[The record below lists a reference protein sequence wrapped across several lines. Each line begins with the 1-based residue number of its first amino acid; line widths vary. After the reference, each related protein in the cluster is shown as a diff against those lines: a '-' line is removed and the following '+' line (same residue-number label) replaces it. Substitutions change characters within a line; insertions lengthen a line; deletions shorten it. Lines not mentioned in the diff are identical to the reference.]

1 VCDTLPS
8 FLAYLCKLVHCAP
21 AMQIDTSS
29 RARITAVLGP
39 TNTGKTYLALERMM
53 AHASGMIGFPLR
65 LLARENYDRV
75 VKIKGPQQ
83 VALITGEEKIIPP
96 HARYFLCT
104 VESMPVDRSVDFL
117 GVDEIQLCAD
127 PERGH
132 VFTDRLL
139 NARGA
144 NETMFMGSQ
153 SIAPLLRR
161 LIADVEFDERPR
173 FSKLTYSGSKKINRL
188 PARSAIVAF
197 SAAEVYAIAE
207 LIRRQKGG
215 AAVVLG
221 ALSPRTRNAQVG
233 LYQAGEVDYI
243 IATDAI
249 GMGLNMDVDHVA
261 FAALSKFD
269 GRQMRHLRA
278 PEMAQIAGRA
288 GRYMKDGTFGVT
300 GDCPSIDPEIVDRL
314 EAHDFENIEQIY
326 WRNSRLRFTSVET
339 LQMDLRRSPQT
350 PGLIRP
356 RTPEDEITLDFLAKN
371 PEVMEHATHPGAVQL
386 LWEVCQ
392 IPDFAKTMSD
402 SHPRLLGQ
410 LYLHLCRNKRLLPTD
425 WVGGHVQ
432 RLDRTDGDID
442 TLTQRLAGIRT
453 WTYISQRGNWMRD
466 PAHWQDVTRAIEDKI
481 SDALHEQLTKR
492 FVDRRT
498 SALMKKLKDK
508 DDLLAAVTKS
518 GDVLV
523 EGHFVGR
530 LEGFHFAADETDN
543 PHAKRAVNAAA
554 LKALRQEMD
563 RRVRDFEDERDDA
576 FSLRDDGRIL
586 WRGTPC
592 AKLSKGSDILSPQ
605 LETLVFDLIEDHLRD
620 RVKARLERWLHNHI
634 RQTLKPLFKLEKAD
648 LSGPA
653 RGIAFQLRE
662 NLGTLARQR
671 TQELIRDVQS
681 PQRQILRKCGVEIG
695 RHSIYC
701 PKLLKAAAVR
711 LRADLWSLY
720 HQPAITPAYPGSGL
734 MSFEAEKGMP
744 RGFYE
749 NIGYH
754 LYGDRCLRVD
764 MAERIAEM
772 AWDKT
777 KKGKADLDAD
787 FTSLAGCSFEAIA
800 DILRVMGYHIEKTDE
815 GLKVKR
821 QKTHIKKKAVKKRR
835 KPPKV
840 NPDSPFAQLKDWK
853 K

>member
-1 VCDTLPS
+1 
-8 FLAYLCKLVHCAP
+8 
-21 AMQIDTSS
+21 MQINTSS
-29 RARITAVLGP
+29 NARISAVLGP

-53 AHASGMIGFPLR
+53 AHSSGMIGFPLR

-75 VKIKGPQQ
+75 VSIKGPEQ
-83 VALITGEEKIIPP
+83 VALITGEEKILPP

-104 VESMPVDRSVDFL
+104 VESMPVDRTVDFL
-117 GVDEIQLCAD
+117 AVDEIQLCSD

-132 VFTDRLL
+132 IFTDRLI
-139 NARGA
+139 NARGQA
-144 NETMFMGSQ
+144 ETMFMGSQ
-153 SIAPLLRR
+153 SIAPLIRH
-161 LIADVEFDERPR
+161 LIPDVDFDERPR
-173 FSKLTYSGSKKINRL
+173 FSNLRYTGPKKITRL
-188 PARSAIVAF
+188 PSRSAIVAF

-221 ALSPRTRNAQVG
+221 ALSPRTRNAQVE

-269 GRQMRHLRA
+269 GHQMRRLRA
-278 PEMAQIAGRA
+278 PELAQIAGRA

-300 GDCPSIDPEIVDRL
+300 ADCPGLEPEIIDRL
-314 EAHDFENIEQIY
+314 EAHEFETIEQLY
-326 WRNSRLRFTSVET
+326 WRNSRLRFTDLKT

-350 PGLIRP
+350 QGLVRP
-356 RTPEDEITLDFLAKN
+356 RAPEDEVTLDFLAKN
-371 PEVMEHATHPGAVQL
+371 PDVIQHATHPKAIKL

-410 LYLHLCRNKRLLPTD
+410 IYQHLCTHKNQLPTD
-425 WVGGHVQ
+425 WVAAHVQ
-432 RLDRTDGDID
+432 RLDRIDGDID
-442 TLTQRLAGIRT
+442 TLTQRLAGIRI
-453 WTYISQRGNWMRD
+453 WTYISQRSKWLPD
-466 PAHWQDVTRAIEDKI
+466 PVHWQDVTRMIEDKI

-498 SALMKKLKDK
+498 SVLMKKLKDK

-563 RRVRDFEDERDDA
+563 RRVRLFEDEKDEA
-576 FSLRDDGRIL
+576 FSLRDDACIL

-592 AKLSKGSDILSPQ
+592 ARLHKGNDILSPR
-605 LETLVFDLIEDHLRD
+605 LETLPFDLIEGGLRK
-620 RVKARLERWLHNHI
+620 RVKERLHQWLHRYI
-634 RQTLKPLFKLEKAD
+634 QTTLKPLFNLERAD
-648 LSGPA
+648 LNGAA
-653 RGIAFQLRE
+653 RGVAFQLRE
-662 NLGTLARQR
+662 GLGTLARNTVQNLIKDLDSKDRKALR
-671 TQELIRDVQS
+671 T
-681 PQRQILRKCGVEIG
+681 CGVIIA
-695 RHSIYC
+695 RHAIYC
-701 PKLLKAAAVR
+701 PKLLKAGAVR
-711 LRADLWSLY
+711 LRADLWTVF
-720 HQPAITPAYPGSGL
+720 HQPDFPPVHPASGL
-734 MSFEAEKGMP
+734 MSFDMDETTG
-744 RGFYE
+744 RDFYE
-749 NIGYH
+749 SIGYQI
-754 LYGDRCLRVD
+754 YGNRCLRVD
-764 MAERIAEM
+764 MAERIAEL
-772 AWDKT
+772 AWEKT
-777 KKGKADLDAD
+777 RKKSSPVNAE
-787 FTSLAGCSFEAIA
+787 FTSLAGCTTLAMAE
-800 DILRVMGYHIEKTDE
+800 ILRRMGYHIEKSDDSLTVQR
-815 GLKVKR
+815 KKN
-821 QKTHIKKKAVKKRR
+821 HIKKKKAAAKRI
-835 KPPKV
+835 KPVRFDPS
-840 NPDSPFAQLKDWK
+840 SPFAQLKDWK